1 METKKAKNAEV
12 LNINAKK
19 KTEVARKKVE
29 SMISEMMLLKETIN
43 FNSVSK
49 RSGVSKSF
57 LYSNDDI
64 KLRIEKIREKQSG
77 VEPKKS
83 KNNMSD
89 DSKDVLL
96 AAKTEK
102 INQLELR
109 VEELEKE
116 NLNLRSE
123 IYKNV

>member
-1 METKKAKNAEV
+1 MDTKKAKNADI
-12 LNINAKK
+12 LKINAKK

-123 IYKNV
+123 IYRTI